1 MKPKILVTGGNGRFA
16 KVLKFKNTKLN
27 LIFKSRKELDI
38 LKYNTLEKKLKKL
51 NQKLYSI
58 LLVYLVQWMN
68 MIKISQKV
76 LI

>member
-38 LKYNTLEKKLKKL
+38 LKYNTLEKIKKL

>member
-38 LKYNTLEKKLKKL
+38 LKYNTLEKLKKL
-51 NQKLYSI
+51 NQNYTPY
-58 LLVYLVQWMN
+58 LVYLVQWMN